1 MICIKHCACPN
12 CMAEYEREAYRS
24 EYQRNL
30 IYAKYNVVPQY
41 VPINEWEGFHGIIGF
56 VVGLAVI
63 LFIILE
69 VI

>member
-1 MICIKHCACPN
+1 
-12 CMAEYEREAYRS
+12 MAEYEREAYRS